1 MDGPGWLKSIR
12 APERAELAGERRHR
26 SADPT
31 AHPHGTRRR
40 THRRRHAAP
49 RRATADDATPGTS
62 HAASRYDRVRDTTL
76 YKYMRLQYDSQ
87 YEYGVWS
94 IDASYKQ
101 QATCVVQATSYVRS
115 TKATRQ
121 QCRACTQTPC
131 QPHALVRY
139 HPPATSSLVQ
149 YNRITEA
156 CVAAHRL
163 RAVLPAA
170 CVARA
175 PHARE
180 IGIAPCHRPSGE
192 APRHR

>member
-1 MDGPGWLKSIR
+1 MDGMVKINTRAGEGRARRRAATPQRRPDR
-12 APERAELAGERRHR
+12 APARH
-26 SADPT
+26 AT
-31 AHPHGTRRR
+31 AHAPTPTRR
-40 THRRRHAAP
+40 AAP
-49 RRATADDATPGTS
+49 RDGRRRDTRHVA